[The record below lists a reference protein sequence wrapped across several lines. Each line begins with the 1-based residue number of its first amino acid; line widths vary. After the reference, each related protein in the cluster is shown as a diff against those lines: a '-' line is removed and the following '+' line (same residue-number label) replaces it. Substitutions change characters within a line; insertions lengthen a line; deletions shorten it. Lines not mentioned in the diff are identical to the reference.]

1 MIEFPLAV
9 LSGFLIVS
17 GGFFVLVG
25 AVGLVRMPDVFTRM
39 HAASVIETAGGGLL
53 LVGLMLRVG
62 FDLVTLKLLF
72 LLFVFFMTAPVATHA
87 LAQAALQAGVEPIL
101 SEDRRDAL
109 TGDPKAHDAK
119 ADGTQST
126 ASTSASDPL
135 TAKTSSSENASD
147 RSAETE

>member
-9 LSGFLIVS
+9 LSSFLIVA

-53 LVGLMLRVG
+53 IAGLMLRVG

-101 SEDRRDAL
+101 SEDRRDAQ
-109 TGDPKAHDAK
+109 TRD
-119 ADGTQST
+119 
-126 ASTSASDPL
+126 SDEV
-135 TAKTSSSENASD
+135 SSSGSGKSRSGNVSD
-147 RSAETE
+147 QSADTER